1 MPVLTRLWRDTLQY
15 DKIGLVGVCVD
26 RNKDKMN
33 DFIVKNGISDL
44 KYQIYDPTGKAIW
57 RSYYDLRSTPLVL
70 IVDKKVKL

>member
-33 DFIVKNGISDL
+33 DFIVKMEF
-44 KYQIYDPTGKAIW
+44 QILNIKFMTQ
-57 RSYYDLRSTPLVL
+57 LVRQFGGHTTT
-70 IVDKKVKL
+70 